1 MKCSIEMICFALA
14 VSLGLNA
21 FSAETFT
28 PYKAGEVPQNVT
40 DLWKNYDP
48 RSEDLD
54 VKVIKEWKAEGVVT
68 RYITFK
74 VGMFKGVDSRI
85 AAYYS
90 FPENGKKNAAFVWC
104 HGGGQRAD
112 KTRGIYFAKQGFATI
127 DINWLGRPMENDIE
141 VNTDWG
147 NVDPTQGPLFYSKA
161 LRKGWKRSLQPD
173 EYSIDSVASPRNS
186 NWFLLVV
193 AAKRAISFLEQ
204 QPEVNPDRIGMAG
217 FSMGGMVTSLTAMDP
232 RLKAVV
238 PFVGGTGFK
247 YEDFPGGI
255 KGSSLRKHFKDL
267 ELYRKTMDPSAYWPL
282 VNCPVFFIS
291 SSNDFHAAFDR
302 IYRSMALLKHN
313 AWRVSTNIHENH
325 NPGPEQWA
333 LLIKWFNLHLKDLRE
348 EIPVTPPSTFK
359 VTGRTATFTVTPEDR
374 YQRLLD
380 TEIYYSY
387 DPNARTRFWNRA
399 DAVPS
404 GDTWSLDLAIHKNLP
419 LYVYASC
426 RYSIAKEMETLKGT
440 TSTMVVNSLEQSSV
454 PEHVDLTD
462 LANLKKNHAVIDDF
476 NNGFQDWT
484 VREGGRLIKTYKFQS
499 PEIDCSNDRKLLLR
513 IDPGGRKLSLRL
525 SASSR
530 FLSSELNQG
539 NFFYSRSIEGN
550 GPQNVVIDR
559 NDFKAGGSGKEG
571 QVLEWSR
578 ITLFDLSILDLET
591 KQKIDLTSKEGLG
604 MLKLISL
611 VDAQT
616 SSLRK

>member
-1 MKCSIEMICFALA
+1 MRQKIKMTCVASVVCL
-14 VSLGLNA
+14 SLGLNA
-21 FSAETFT
+21 FSTETFSPFKT
-28 PYKAGEVPQNVT
+28 AGEVPQNAT
-40 DLWKNYDP
+40 DLWKDYNP
-48 RSEDLD
+48 RAEDLD
-54 VKVIKEWKAEGVVT
+54 VKVIKEWKADGVVT

-74 VGMFKGVDSRI
+74 VGTFKGADSRV

-104 HGGGQRAD
+104 HGGGQRAERA
-112 KTRGIYFAKQGFATI
+112 RGIYFAKQGFATI

-141 VNTDWG
+141 VNTDWR
-147 NVDPTQGPLFYSKA
+147 NVDPTQGSRFYSKA

-173 EYSIDSVASPRNS
+173 EYSIDSIASPRNS

-193 AAKRAISFLEQ
+193 AAKRGITFLEQ
-204 QPEVNPDRIGMAG
+204 QPEVNPEQIGMAG

-255 KGSSLRKHFKDL
+255 QGSSLRQHFKDL

-282 VNCPVFFIS
+282 GNCPVFFIS
-291 SSNDFHAAFDR
+291 SSNDFHSAFDR

-333 LLIKWFNLHLKDLRE
+333 LLIKWFNLHLKGLSE
-348 EIPVTPPSTFK
+348 KIPVTPPSTFDVK
-359 VTGRTATFTVTPEDR
+359 GQTATFTVTPEDR
-374 YQRLLD
+374 YPRLLD
-380 TEIYYSY
+380 TEIYYSC

-399 DAVPS
+399 DAVQS
-404 GDTWSLDLAIHKNLP
+404 GDTWRLDLAIHKNLP

-426 RYSIAKEMETLKGT
+426 RYSIGKEMETLKGT
-440 TSTMVVNSLEQSSV
+440 TSTFTLNSLEQSIL
-454 PEHVDLTD
+454 PEHVDLAA
-462 LANLKKNHAVIDDF
+462 LATLKKNQTVFEDF
-476 NNGFQDWT
+476 SNGLRDWA
-484 VREGGRLIKTYKFQS
+484 VREEGRMIRTRKFQS
-499 PEIDCSNDRKLLLR
+499 PEIDCANDRKLLLR
-513 IDPGGRKLSLRL
+513 IDPGGRRLSLRL

-539 NFFYSRSIEGN
+539 SFSLARNSEGH
-550 GPQNVVIDR
+550 GPQDVVIDR
-559 NDFKAGGSGKEG
+559 NDFKSKDGK
-571 QVLEWSR
+571 VLEWSR

-591 KQKIDLTSKEGLG
+591 KQKIDLTSKEGRS
-604 MLKLISL
+604 MLKLISW
-611 VDAQT
+611 VNE
-616 SSLRK
+616 